1 MPYAEYSA
9 RDSSQRILCKMG
21 GRQRGCKTRVL
32 HTDFDGNC
40 LAFTHVKLQS
50 LAHSEAQRI
59 TETVVKNNYQH
70 DEKTTGHNFGR
81 VSRYNSG
88 YDGHDGSDG
97 NKGQNLCNLLSK
109 TGEQLVDD
117 AAQHDGNDHNLYDG

>member
-97 NKGQNLCNLLSK
+97 NKGSELS
-109 TGEQLVDD
+109 
-117 AAQHDGNDHNLYDG
+117 N